1 MKQNDDMEIVTSI
14 KNLLVTLFSV
24 TFAYFAPV
32 RDMVFVIF
40 FIFVIN
46 CVAGMV
52 AGIVAKHERFSNR
65 KFFHCLLETFVFYII
80 VLSIYVIGEKMKNME
95 GAMQCITGIVYAIIY
110 FYGVNTLRNMRKLFP
125 HSRPLNFI
133 YFVLSFE
140 IVRKIP
146 YLQQFIDNEKKQ
158 EEMK

>member
-1 MKQNDDMEIVTSI
+1 MEIVTSL

-40 FIFVIN
+40 FIFAVN
-46 CVAGMV
+46 CIAGMV

-65 KFFHCLLETFVFYII
+65 KFFHCLLETFVFYMI
-80 VLSIYVIGEKMKNME
+80 VLCIYVIGEKMKNLD
-95 GAMQCITGIVYAIIY
+95 GAMQCITGVVYAICY
-110 FYGVNTLRNMRKLFP
+110 FYGVNTLRNLRKLFP
-125 HSRPLNFI
+125 QSRTLNFI
-133 YFVLSFE
+133 YYVVSFE

-146 YLQQFIDNEKKQ
+146 YLQQFIDKEK
-158 EEMK
+158 EEKL

>member
-52 AGIVAKHERFSNR
+52 AGIVAKHERFNNR
-65 KFFHCLLETFVFYII
+65 KFFHCLLETLVFYII

-110 FYGVNTLRNMRKLFP
+110 FYGVNTLRNARKLFP
-125 HSRPLNFI
+125 NSRPLNFI
-133 YFVLSFE
+133 YYVLSFE

-158 EEMK
+158 EEKK